1 MAWIR
6 GSVERKHE
14 EFRAQ
19 DPGSSPDWAAEC
31 LVDFGKQ
38 FIALLVSV
46 SKLRRFCS

>member
-6 GSVERKHE
+6 ESVKRKHE
-14 EFRAQ
+14 ELRAQ
-19 DPGSSPDWAAEC
+19 DPGLSPDWAAEC

-46 SKLRRFCS
+46 SKLRGFSN

>member
-6 GSVERKHE
+6 ESVKRKHE
-14 EFRAQ
+14 KLRAQ
-19 DPGSSPDWAAEC
+19 DPGLSPDWAAEC

-46 SKLRRFCS
+46 SKLRGFSN